1 MTPDEEAVLEVL
13 RASSRGLTPAS
24 IATKLGWYRLDLM
37 DPNDH
42 PMRYDVEGSRRGPN
56 KHRAISAATKLVKKG
71 LASSKTSAKGTKW
84 NAKEKR

>member
-42 PMRYDVEGSRRGPN
+42 PASDVGGSRRGPN